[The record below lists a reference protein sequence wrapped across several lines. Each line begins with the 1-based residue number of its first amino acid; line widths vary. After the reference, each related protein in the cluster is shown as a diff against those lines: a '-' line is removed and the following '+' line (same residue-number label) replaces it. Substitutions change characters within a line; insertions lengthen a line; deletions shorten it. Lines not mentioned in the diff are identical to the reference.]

1 LASIMLRRVIHPT
14 QQRFGRPFPPSDAPQ
29 TADRTRLT
37 RRSTA
42 DAMSEGLRQCFAP
55 RVLTNSEILAAADTR
70 MRSSTRKEL
79 AMSDGT
85 DLSELIRRVNSGDAG
100 ARDALFAAAYAE
112 LRKLARSRL
121 HDGGRN
127 TMLDTTALVHESY
140 LRFLQVGQ
148 LRSDDRRAFFAYAS
162 RVMRSVIIDAVRER
176 QAERRGGDLQ
186 RLTLNTQVSDSLPSG
201 ENEMLNVHEALD
213 MLAQA
218 EPRLA
223 KVVEMRYFGG
233 YSEAEIGEALDLTER
248 TVRRDWDKA
257 RLLLGAML
265 KE

>member
-1 LASIMLRRVIHPT
+1 M
-14 QQRFGRPFPPSDAPQ
+14 
-29 TADRTRLT
+29 
-37 RRSTA
+37 
-42 DAMSEGLRQCFAP
+42 
-55 RVLTNSEILAAADTR
+55 
-70 MRSSTRKEL
+70 
-79 AMSDGT
+79 DGI
-85 DLSELIRRVNSGDAG
+85 SELIARVNAG
-100 ARDALFAAAYAE
+100 EPGAQDALFTATYAE

-121 HDGGRN
+121 RGGGRN
-127 TMLDTTALVHESY
+127 TCLDTTALVHESY
-140 LRFLQVGQ
+140 LRFLNGGQ

-186 RLTLNTQVSDSLPSG
+186 RLTLNTEIVDNLPSG
-201 ENEMLNVHEALD
+201 EDELLQVNEALD
-213 MLAQA
+213 ALAQA

-233 YSEAEIGEALDLTER
+233 YTEVEIAEALDLTER

-265 KE
+265 QR